1 MRVVADLFLIV
12 IAILLIVL
20 GYSLEVK
27 ADEGQDV
34 TIIKCVVID
43 DTYESCD
50 TLEGIKLICDTKS
63 PELHC
68 DVAEGYHM

>member
-12 IAILLIVL
+12 IAILIILL
-20 GYSLEVK
+20 AYSVEVK
-27 ADEGQDV
+27 AEEGQDV

-63 PELHC
+63 PDLHC
-68 DVAEGYHM
+68 DVAEGYQL